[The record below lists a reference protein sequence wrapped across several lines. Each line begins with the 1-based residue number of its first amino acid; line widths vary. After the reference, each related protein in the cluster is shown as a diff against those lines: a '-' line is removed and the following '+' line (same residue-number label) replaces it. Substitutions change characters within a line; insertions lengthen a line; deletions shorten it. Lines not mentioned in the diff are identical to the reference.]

1 MLLPLPPP
9 FPLETE
15 AEDEEAADGEDEK
28 ADSKPRI
35 VRRPG
40 AVEVEDVELE
50 RTPSCCCVWRFR
62 PRHRRPTPFC
72 PRCTLPLPSEWAEL
86 GVRPAEEEPVSRLEA
101 SSPWLSPPLL
111 LAPLVSSESL

>member
-1 MLLPLPPP
+1 MLNVHCGHYTLIVRVTKNVYINGRCIKNYTDAGDSMLLPLPPS

-28 ADSKPRI
+28 AESNPKI

-62 PRHRRPTPFC
+62 PRHRCPTPFC
-72 PRCTLPLPSEWAEL
+72 PR
-86 GVRPAEEEPVSRLEA
+86 
-101 SSPWLSPPLL
+101 
-111 LAPLVSSESL
+111 